1 MMKINVDAS
10 ISKNLKVASAVVV
23 TCNTTGSF
31 LGASTMVLEGVLEP
45 ETLEVL
51 ACREG
56 FALSSDLGLQ
66 RLEWQVTTSMQ
77 LGASKKG
84 AWDHVKT

>member
-1 MMKINVDAS
+1 
-10 ISKNLKVASAVVV
+10 
-23 TCNTTGSF
+23 
-31 LGASTMVLEGVLEP
+31 LEGVLEP